1 LVSARYPRFPDPEFD
16 ESKRLVRGRR
26 GGVHIRKKL
35 AALVVAF
42 GAALTIVAP
51 ALPFTIINP
60 VTGEC
65 RQVLVPGPA
74 TFPGNWEVVS
84 ATPAAGRAPG
94 TATGMRTRTLRS
106 GR

>member
-1 LVSARYPRFPDPEFD
+1 M
-16 ESKRLVRGRR
+16 
-26 GGVHIRKKL
+26 RKKL

-42 GAALTIVAP
+42 GAALTMVAP
-51 ALPFTIINP
+51 AFPFSVVNP

-84 ATPAAGRAPG
+84 ATPAAGPG
-94 TATGMRTRTLRS
+94 PWNGHGHANENTALGPVICPP
-106 GR
+106 

>member
-1 LVSARYPRFPDPEFD
+1 M
-16 ESKRLVRGRR
+16 
-26 GGVHIRKKL
+26 RKKL
-35 AALVVAF
+35 AALLVAF

-51 ALPFTIINP
+51 ALPFTIVNP

-84 ATPAAGRAPG
+84 ATPAAGPG
-94 TATGMRTRTLRS
+94 PWNGSPALVVVGDVVALASRLAANEHLGVS
-106 GR
+106 AA